1 MKGLIF
7 TCLFMLIISL
17 SYADCD
23 MMALLAKNGFQISG
37 FTEEPQYDTEDDY
50 DDADDF
56 FQFQIERS
64 CEAYQEDGYGVIYYK
79 NGQYLIPFDHADP
92 LNENN
97 QAYHLFGEFNHS
109 WYQHH
114 GPSGQTE
121 FPQPEFPGYYWND
134 SNYQSD
140 HPSRPDYEWI
150 NITGI
155 GTQVT
160 FPTNDDGTEL
170 IPIGFQF
177 TYYENDYDQ
186 FRINPNGWIGFANDN
201 TAYLNDIIPSTGAP
215 RSAIFG
221 FWDDLNPNNDDP
233 NASATGDVYYHSNN
247 ERLVVWFDDVIH
259 WDESGTYNFQIIIF
273 STGEI
278 IFQYNEMNGI
288 LNSATIGIQN
298 AAGDDGLQVVYD
310 SNFTNDDSYV
320 ENELAVLFSTE
331 AYPEPLDI
339 SEERIMISNNNAVIV
354 LGHDRNRADPISSDA
369 VSQHPFRFIWDDITY
384 TFQHNGYHDYK
395 EAMRWYC
402 LQHNQNWFD
411 IYPLNWEIYGST
423 IDDLSTVN
431 DTEILFHYIMA
442 HVIEYNG
449 NIVGGMISA
458 LNETAVYDDVNQV
471 YLNFHELFQDDGTN
485 KINITLSDGE
495 ALYVFRNTG
504 LSGSNYNLSY
514 KDYENGFV
522 GIKTQGT
529 IPDGSQIQQYSLVVI
544 PREGDIVTYENIFD
558 LDAKTYSFPNW
569 WTLPDAGWKWLSFD
583 ILDPEA
589 NNQAQYF
596 IAPISAPNELDIAW
610 FKPHSPNSESDY
622 ISYTLGFWHNGT
634 HPITSPYGY
643 KFHTFTDCQFTV
655 IGERCPAETTFPLF
669 GNNQENWIGYFLEET
684 QYIYEA
690 FAEYLDNLTGI
701 RAQHWA
707 IKKENGIWPP
717 IPPYTISP
725 GDMVIAYCETDVPA
739 FSWNFE
745 ESREKYVIP
754 ESQNF
759 TYEEQADYIPVFI
772 ELDPND
778 LPSEIGAYVDGECK
792 GATVVQ
798 DTSAQICAYILENQG
813 ENLEF
818 EFSYGS
824 RELNKQIKEYGIYE
838 PETSKTVKGT
848 IQIDNSRDCYYVS
861 FKGKQNYTPAP
872 AKIEISNFPNPFNPE
887 TILSFSLPKEQEI
900 ELTVYNLK
908 GQKVSQLARGQFP
921 AGEHSVV
928 WSGKDNNGK
937 QVSSGL
943 YFYKLKTNEK
953 VISKKMLLLK

>member
-1 MKGLIF
+1 MKGLIS

-79 NGQYLIPFDHADP
+79 DGQYSIPFDHADP

-114 GPSGQTE
+114 GPSS
-121 FPQPEFPGYYWND
+121 GYYWND
-134 SNYQSD
+134 SNYQSE

-150 NITGI
+150 DISGI

-160 FPTNDDGTEL
+160 FTHNDVASG
-170 IPIGFQF
+170 PFNIGFDF
-177 TYYENDYDQ
+177 DFYGETYNE
-186 FRINPNGWIGFANDN
+186 FIINPNGWIGFGDDN
-201 TAYLNDIIPSTGAP
+201 TAYTNGVIPSTDAP
-215 RSAIFG
+215 RPAIFG
-221 FWDDLNPNNDDP
+221 FWDDLDP
-233 NASATGDVYYHSNN
+233 LQGGDVYYYSN
-247 ERLVVWFDDVIH
+247 EYDRLVIWFDDVIH
-259 WDESGTYNFQIIIF
+259 YPGQFNGTYDFQIILF
-273 STGEI
+273 SNGNI
-278 IFQYNEMNGI
+278 KLQYRTVSGDT
-288 LNSATIGIQN
+288 NSGTIGIQN

-331 AYPEPLDI
+331 SYPEPLDI

-471 YLNFHELFQDDGTN
+471 YLNFHELFQDNGTN

-514 KDYENGFV
+514 
-522 GIKTQGT
+522 
-529 IPDGSQIQQYSLVVI
+529 S
-544 PREGDIVTYENIFD
+544 
-558 LDAKTYSFPNW
+558 
-569 WTLPDAGWKWLSFD
+569 
-583 ILDPEA
+583 
-589 NNQAQYF
+589 
-596 IAPISAPNELDIAW
+596 
-610 FKPHSPNSESDY
+610 
-622 ISYTLGFWHNGT
+622 
-634 HPITSPYGY
+634 
-643 KFHTFTDCQFTV
+643 
-655 IGERCPAETTFPLF
+655 
-669 GNNQENWIGYFLEET
+669 
-684 QYIYEA
+684 
-690 FAEYLDNLTGI
+690 
-701 RAQHWA
+701 
-707 IKKENGIWPP
+707 
-717 IPPYTISP
+717 
-725 GDMVIAYCETDVPA
+725 
-739 FSWNFE
+739 
-745 ESREKYVIP
+745 
-754 ESQNF
+754 
-759 TYEEQADYIPVFI
+759 
-772 ELDPND
+772 
-778 LPSEIGAYVDGECK
+778 
-792 GATVVQ
+792 
-798 DTSAQICAYILENQG
+798 
-813 ENLEF
+813 
-818 EFSYGS
+818 
-824 RELNKQIKEYGIYE
+824 
-838 PETSKTVKGT
+838 
-848 IQIDNSRDCYYVS
+848 
-861 FKGKQNYTPAP
+861 
-872 AKIEISNFPNPFNPE
+872 
-887 TILSFSLPKEQEI
+887 
-900 ELTVYNLK
+900 
-908 GQKVSQLARGQFP
+908 
-921 AGEHSVV
+921 
-928 WSGKDNNGK
+928 
-937 QVSSGL
+937 
-943 YFYKLKTNEK
+943 
-953 VISKKMLLLK
+953 